1 MSRDTHLLDV
11 YLWLPAATGTAG
23 GGFITKAK
31 AFVDDRGALPDWL
44 KLKQVSEQ
52 PAPTPHAVR

>member
-1 MSRDTHLLDV
+1 MTDCQRHLYVDV
-11 YLWLPAATGTAG
+11 YVWLSAATGTTG
-23 GGFITKAK
+23 GGFIAK

-52 PAPTPHAVR
+52 PVPTPHAVR